1 MARHQCFHFPLRQDS
16 CGVRQ
21 GIAKRGHYGAFLLEE
36 WELLERLVSTLAQ
49 NLSVPV
55 TCKIR
60 LLPSLDDTI
69 QLCHILV
76 RAGCSLLTVHG
87 RTKEQKKDQT
97 GPCDWDAIRRIVE
110 VRRRPTLLVR

>member
-1 MARHQCFHFPLRQDS
+1 M
-16 CGVRQ
+16 Q

-36 WELLERLVSTLAQ
+36 WDLLARIVSTLSK

-60 LLPSLDDTI
+60 LLPSFEDTLE
-69 QLCHILV
+69 LCRILID
-76 RAGCSLLTVHG
+76 AGCMVLTVHG

-97 GPCDWDAIRRIVE
+97 GPCDWEAIRKIVQ
-110 VRRRPTLLVR
+110 VWFYPPHDVHITS